1 MTAPRVSAVL
11 PTLNGAATL
20 PPLLAALRRAQDAVP
35 LEIVAIDS
43 GSTDGTPALLAAAGA
58 TVHDLGGRP
67 FGHGSARNRAIAASR
82 GEIVLLLTQDV
93 EPEGD
98 GWLRPLLA
106 AFDEP
111 VVAGAFGRQI
121 PRGASAEESFLAECN
136 YGPVPRH
143 IRLGDAARFG
153 PGATLFSSAFGALRR
168 RVWEAIPLP
177 DIVMSEDQAWALAVL
192 RAGHELRYV
201 PQAAVYHGHR
211 FTLAR
216 AFRRN
221 YDSGS
226 SLARLALGGGAWA
239 AGLRHLGREL
249 AWIARHRGV
258 LALPRTLAYESA
270 RMAGFQLGRLERFT
284 PRPLARLLGEAPRP

>member
-1 MTAPRVSAVL
+1 MSAPRVSAVI

-20 PPLLAALRRAQDAVP
+20 PPLLAALRRAAESVP

-43 GSTDGTPALLAAAGA
+43 GSIDGTPAVLAGAGA
-58 TVHDLGGRP
+58 TVLDLGGQP
-67 FGHGSARNRAIAASR
+67 FGHGTARNRAIAATH

-93 EPEGD
+93 EPDGD
-98 GWLRPLLA
+98 GWLKPLLA

-111 VVAGAFGRQI
+111 VVAGAFGRQL
-121 PRGASAEESFLAECN
+121 PRAASAEETFLAEAN
-136 YGPVPRH
+136 YGPVPRR
-143 IRLGDAARFG
+143 IGLDDASRFG

-177 DIVMSEDQAWALAVL
+177 DIVMSEDQAWALAAL

-201 PQAAVYHGHR
+201 PQAAVHHGHR
-211 FTLAR
+211 FSLRR

-226 SLARLALGGGAWA
+226 SLAVLALGGGAWG
-239 AGLRHLGREL
+239 AGLRHLAREL
-249 AWIARHRGV
+249 AWVARRRGV
-258 LALPRTLAYESA
+258 LALPRTLVYESV

-284 PRPLARLLGEAPRP
+284 PRALARVLGEAPRP